1 MFDEIINVLAK
12 GKFTGCNISVQVVM
26 GQISCAVYFEQPK
39 MAMDDTFEKLFESE
53 TGKADD
59 VVALRNALSIPLL
72 VSASSGDELLAQL
85 QSKLESITP
94 TLNQGAA
101 HYGDIDIKSMINAA
115 VDGAQSKTSSTA
127 SQGNV
132 SSEKGNDTAS
142 NPSADD
148 DAGTPNFDDDIE
160 SL

>member
-59 VVALRNALSIPLL
+59 VVGVLGIFP
-72 VSASSGDELLAQL
+72 
-85 QSKLESITP
+85 SK
-94 TLNQGAA
+94 
-101 HYGDIDIKSMINAA
+101 
-115 VDGAQSKTSSTA
+115 KT
-127 SQGNV
+127 
-132 SSEKGNDTAS
+132 
-142 NPSADD
+142 
-148 DAGTPNFDDDIE
+148 
-160 SL
+160 